1 MGLFALRFIYLQ
13 RYAARVFT
21 NAAIFG
27 IIKGRSFYKGVAI
40 MVFSCKSVQKA
51 FGVEDV
57 LTDVSFTIQDGE
69 KAALVGVNG
78 AGKTTLFRI
87 ITGELPA
94 DAGELSFRKNA
105 RVGYLSQMTE
115 LDAENTI
122 EQEFMS
128 VFAALTALE
137 RELRAAEHEMSGL
150 AGDALAE
157 AMARYARLNDSFEEQ
172 KGYETKSRVRGVMKG
187 LGFDDAEFELPTK
200 HLSGGQKTRVSLGKL
215 LLTAPDLL
223 LLDEP
228 TNHLDLDS
236 VAWLE
241 DQFLKNYPGAVLV
254 ISHDRY
260 FLDKTVTKIIEIENG
275 RSVSYEGN
283 YTLFAYKKEIDRE
296 IKLKHFM
303 DQQKEIKR
311 QQEVIQKLRSFN
323 REKSIKRAE
332 SREKMLAKLERAERP
347 ADLPD
352 KMRIVLEPS
361 KLSGTDVLFGENV
374 SKAFDDEVLFE
385 NASFGIRRGEIIALV
400 GPNGVGKT
408 TLFKM
413 ILNQS
418 CEQGKIK
425 LGSNVEIGYY
435 DQEYATLDEEK
446 TIFEEISDA
455 YPAMKNVEIRN
466 ILAAF
471 MFTNDDVFKTVK
483 MLSGGE
489 RGRVAL
495 AKLMLG
501 NVNFLMLDEPTNH
514 LDMFSKEILEEA
526 LRNYTGTVL
535 YISHDRYFINNTAE
549 AIWELTPGGINAY
562 LGNYDYY
569 MEKRETAQ
577 AEAQEQERASAAK
590 EDWRRKKEEQAEE
603 RRRQARVDKL
613 EKEIAHMEEEIK
625 KVDEKM
631 TREEVYANPTEAQK
645 AYQEKKDLEEN
656 LQTLYEEWE
665 DVIKLS

>member
-1 MGLFALRFIYLQ
+1 
-13 RYAARVFT
+13 
-21 NAAIFG
+21 
-27 IIKGRSFYKGVAI
+27 
-40 MVFSCKSVQKA
+40 MVFSCRGIQKA

-57 LTDVSFTIQDGE
+57 LRDVTFTIQDGE

-87 ITGELPA
+87 IMGELSA
-94 DAGELSFRKNA
+94 DEGELSFRKAA

-115 LDAENTI
+115 LDPANTI
-122 EQEFMS
+122 EQEFLS
-128 VFAALTALE
+128 VFAGLTALE
-137 RELRAAEHEMSGL
+137 RELREAEHAMSGL
-150 AGDALAE
+150 SGDALAE

-187 LGFDDAEFELPTK
+187 LGFDDAEFALTTK
-200 HLSGGQKTRVSLGKL
+200 FLSGGQKTRVSLGKL

-228 TNHLDLDS
+228 TNHLDLES
-236 VAWLE
+236 VSWLE
-241 DQFLKNYPGAVLV
+241 DQFLKSYPGAVLV

-260 FLDKTVTKIIEIENG
+260 FLDKTVTKVIEIENG
-275 RSVSYEGN
+275 KAEVYEGN
-283 YTLFAYKKEIDRE
+283 YTLFAYKKETDRE
-296 IKLKHFM
+296 IKLKHFL

-311 QQEVIQKLRSFN
+311 QEEVIARLRSFN

-332 SREKMLAKLERAERP
+332 SREKLLSKVERLERP
-347 ADLPD
+347 AELTDR
-352 KMRIVLEPS
+352 MRIVLEPE
-361 KLSGTDVLFGENV
+361 KLSGVDVLIGENV
-374 SKAFDDEVLFE
+374 AKAFDGEVLFA
-385 NASFGIRRGEIIALV
+385 NADFDIRRGEIVALV

-413 ILNQS
+413 ILSQRT
-418 CEQGKIK
+418 ETGKIK

-435 DQEYATLDEEK
+435 DQEYATLDESK

-455 YPAMKNVEIRN
+455 YPKMLNGEIRN
-466 ILAAF
+466 VLAAF
-471 MFTNDDVFKTVK
+471 MFTNDDVFKSVST
-483 MLSGGE
+483 LSGGE

-514 LDMFSKEILEEA
+514 LDMFSKEVLEEA

-549 AIWELTPGGINAY
+549 KIWELSPNGMTVY

-569 MEKRETAQ
+569 AEKRAAAQ
-577 AEAQEQERASAAK
+577 PAVPREADGAGSSASK
-590 EDWRRKKEEQAEE
+590 EDRRRKKEEQAEA
-603 RRRQARVDKL
+603 RRLQARTERL
-613 EKEIAHMEEEIK
+613 EKEIADMEEKIK
-625 KVDEKM
+625 GIDESM
-631 TREEVYANPTEAQK
+631 TKEEVYANPEAAQK
-645 AYQEKKDLEEN
+645 AYQDKKDAEETV
-656 LQTLYEEWE
+656 QALYEEWE